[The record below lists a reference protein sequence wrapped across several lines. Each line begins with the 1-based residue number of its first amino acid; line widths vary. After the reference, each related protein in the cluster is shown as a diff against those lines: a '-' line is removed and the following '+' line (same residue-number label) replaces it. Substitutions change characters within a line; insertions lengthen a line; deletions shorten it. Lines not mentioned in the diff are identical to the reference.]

1 MYQVHR
7 NFLGLTSHDLI
18 TVMTQRKACNQS
30 NKTNFVDDYDYY
42 EDENCYVLD
51 IHSNYICEERNK
63 PRRMVVFHS
72 DFQGYHGIFLDGLL
86 SILGYAEET
95 DESLKN
101 CTGIGREEI
110 LTDDLKYPLAWSA
123 CNIQQ
128 YSNQFR
134 KFNCSNSRRNEA
146 IFDDKLKEEKYNRSL
161 LFYEAFELMKSAGLK
176 LLEYFIRN
184 ANLTV
189 PHNKN

>member
-1 MYQVHR
+1 MY
-7 NFLGLTSHDLI
+7 
-18 TVMTQRKACNQS
+18 
-30 NKTNFVDDYDYY
+30 
-42 EDENCYVLD
+42 
-51 IHSNYICEERNK
+51 SNYLWKERSS
-63 PRRMVVFHS
+63 PRLMIAFHS
-72 DFQGYHGIFLDGLL
+72 DFQGYHGILLDGLL

-110 LTDDLKYPLAWSA
+110 LSDDLKYPLAWSA

-146 IFDDKLKEEKYNRSL
+146 ILDDTQKKRTK
-161 LFYEAFELMKSAGLK
+161 
-176 LLEYFIRN
+176 
-184 ANLTV
+184 
-189 PHNKN
+189 